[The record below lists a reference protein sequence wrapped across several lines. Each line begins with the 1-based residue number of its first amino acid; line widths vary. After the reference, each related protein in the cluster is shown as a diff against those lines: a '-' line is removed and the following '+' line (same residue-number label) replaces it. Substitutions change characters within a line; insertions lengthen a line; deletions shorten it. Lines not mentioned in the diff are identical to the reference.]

1 MSISKFVEW
10 GGDGDGYIVGE
21 INYGA
26 TLMIATRLRNLPDN
40 ILSDQSL
47 LYIAVQNELL
57 LSAPIEARME
67 SGESIPMPPSNMEQ
81 LQALPMSLVALLSDA
96 ALVVNQSAFT
106 VILDFLAQRR
116 KPVET
121 GSE

>member
-10 GGDGDGYIVGE
+10 GGDKDGYIVGE
-21 INYGA
+21 INYGT
-26 TLMIATRLRNLPDN
+26 TLTIATRLRNLPDN
-40 ILSDQSL
+40 ILGDQSL

-57 LSAPIEARME
+57 LNAPIEARME
-67 SGESIPMPPSNMEQ
+67 SGEPIPVPPSNMEQ

-96 ALVVNQSAFT
+96 ALTVNQSAFA

-116 KPVET
+116 KPAET